1 MPVIPER
8 SEGICISLA
17 SATSP
22 KRADSLA
29 MLWDKKAVRGEAV
42 QQNIDDLRSALHNEL
57 RRYDRLAVAY
67 SGGVDSAYLA
77 WEAHRVLG
85 DRMIAVIADSPSLP
99 RTHLAF
105 AIDFAQQHGI
115 PLRIVRTAEME
126 REEYR
131 RNDGA
136 RCFHCKDELFRTMA
150 VVLRELRMTTMAYG
164 RNRDDSGDFR
174 PGQRAAEQHHA
185 VAPLNDAGLGKP
197 EIRALA
203 QAAGLS
209 VWDRPASACLSSRIE
224 YGRAVTPEALRQV
237 EEAEEALL
245 ALGFRQLR
253 VRHHGELARVEIEC
267 SELTKALTI
276 GMLAR
281 ITAAVKA
288 ARFTYVTLDTEGYRS
303 GSMNALL
310 PASSLLANP
319 AGDRVA

>member
-1 MPVIPER
+1 MEAAPSR
-8 SEGICISLA
+8 SLPQTRE
-17 SATSP
+17 
-22 KRADSLA
+22 
-29 MLWDKKAVRGEAV
+29 
-42 QQNIDDLRSALHNEL
+42 ALHAEL

-77 WEAHRVLG
+77 WEAHQVLG
-85 DRMIAVIADSPSLP
+85 DHMLAVIADSPSLP

-115 PLRIVRTAEME
+115 PLRVVQTAEME

-136 RCFHCKDELFRTMA
+136 RCFHCKDELFRTMGG
-150 VVLRELRMTTMAYG
+150 VLRELGMTTMAYG

-185 VAPLNDAGLGKP
+185 VAPLNDAGLGKAD
-197 EIRALA
+197 IRALA

-209 VWDRPASACLSSRIE
+209 VWDRPASACLSSRLE
-224 YGRAVTPEALRQV
+224 YGRPVTTEALQQV
-237 EEAEEALL
+237 EMAEEALL

-253 VRHHGELARVEIEC
+253 VRHHGELARVEIER
-267 SELTKALTI
+267 SELARALSVE
-276 GMLAR
+276 MLDR
-281 ITAAVKA
+281 ITHAVRAAG
-288 ARFTYVTLDTEGYRS
+288 FTYVTLDTEGYRS

-310 PASSLLANP
+310 PVSSLLDPDKIHHA
-319 AGDRVA
+319 A

>member
-1 MPVIPER
+1 MQ
-8 SEGICISLA
+8 S
-17 SATSP
+17 
-22 KRADSLA
+22 
-29 MLWDKKAVRGEAV
+29 
-42 QQNIDDLRSALHNEL
+42 IDHLRTALHLEL
-57 RRYDRLAVAY
+57 HKYDRLAVAY

-77 WEAHRVLG
+77 WEAHQVLG

-105 AIDFAQQHGI
+105 AMDFAQQHRI
-115 PLRIVRTAEME
+115 PLRVVQTAEME

-136 RCFHCKDELFRTMA
+136 RCFHCKDELFRTMTG
-150 VVLRELRMTTMAYG
+150 VLRELGMTTMAYG

-185 VAPLNDAGLGKP
+185 VAPLNDAGLGKA
-197 EIRALA
+197 EIRSLA

-209 VWDRPASACLSSRIE
+209 VWDRPASACLSSRLE
-224 YGRAVTPEALRQV
+224 YGRPVTTEALRQV

-253 VRHHGELARVEIEC
+253 VRHHGDLARVEIERG
-267 SELTKALTI
+267 ELARALSI
-276 GMLAR
+276 DMLAR

-288 ARFTYVTLDTEGYRS
+288 AGFTYVTLDTEGYRS

-310 PASSLLANP
+310 PVSSLLSAKSV
-319 AGDRVA
+319 DRVA